1 MNIWFILLILL
12 GLAILISSVGY
23 KKYVWFISIGYGF
36 SIVGIGVAI
45 IIIYSIRGTLNITGL
60 IASIL
65 FIIYGIRLG
74 GFLFIRELKNMNY
87 RKTLNEVSKDGKT
100 VPFGVKISI
109 HLIVAMLY
117 VAETSGV
124 TFSLYINQYQSFF
137 DFKIIEIIGVSIM
150 AFGILLESIAD
161 YQKSKYKKENPNMPA
176 MKGVYK
182 FVRCPNYYGEMLFWT
197 GTVTFSIL
205 TLNTW
210 WMWVIAIS
218 GYLCIL
224 YVMLNSSK
232 RLEIRQNK
240 NYSDLVEFQ
249 EYKKKTP
256 LIILVFIPIKSLE
269 KSKIIM

>member
-36 SIVGIGVAI
+36 SIVGIGAAI

-117 VAETSGV
+117 VAQTSGV

-176 MKGVYK
+176 MKGLYK

-210 WMWVIAIS
+210 WMWVIAIL

-240 NYSDLVEFQ
+240 NYNDLVEFQ